1 MLILMIVNLILKKSI
16 SANALLL
23 NIGFWYFYAPNS
35 KWGLFYKLDWFGI
48 TVGEYYGSLW
58 NIVQGVNY
66 QMFKYIRVGVGFS
79 YRYFKFTA
87 KVNKT
92 NWNGLFD
99 MTFQGPL
106 LSISGNF

>member
-1 MLILMIVNLILKKSI
+1 M
-16 SANALLL
+16 L

-48 TVGEYYGSLW
+48 TVG
-58 NIVQGVNY
+58 
-66 QMFKYIRVGVGFS
+66 VG

-92 NWNGLFD
+92 NWNGRFD

-106 LSISGNF
+106 FSISDNF